1 MLIRNSSW
9 LRTGLV
15 NCCRSYDYQDHDE
28 PEEMECGCF
37 LPHLLLV
44 LLIEVFCYPRCKLFP
59 YRMQGDHLLVTV
71 FRLGRYP
78 VESSA
83 FP

>member
-1 MLIRNSSW
+1 
-9 LRTGLV
+9 
-15 NCCRSYDYQDHDE
+15 
-28 PEEMECGCF
+28 
-37 LPHLLLV
+37 
-44 LLIEVFCYPRCKLFP
+44 
-59 YRMQGDHLLVTV
+59 MQGDHLLVTV